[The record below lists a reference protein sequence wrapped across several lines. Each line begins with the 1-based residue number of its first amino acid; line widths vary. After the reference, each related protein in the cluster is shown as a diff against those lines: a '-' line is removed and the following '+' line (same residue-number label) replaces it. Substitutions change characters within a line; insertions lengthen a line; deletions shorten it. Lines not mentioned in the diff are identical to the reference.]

1 MKKYYVFL
9 RTKRSSKSRS
19 SALEFSM
26 LRSVLLSGAV
36 SAVGLAAFVPPA
48 AIAQSTSSALG
59 GQVLDQAGAPVA
71 GASVVITHVPSGTT
85 RTTLSDAGGRFL
97 APGLRVG
104 GPFAVTAAKDN
115 QTARQENLELKLAE
129 TLEVDLVLRPDSQSV
144 TVLGLRGFS
153 DPRANR
159 FGAGTNFS
167 PSDLATLPG
176 FSRDLQEIARLD
188 PRLSQID
195 RSTDKI
201 SALGQNFR
209 YNTITIDGV
218 GVTDPFGLN
227 PNNLPTLRQPIPFDA
242 IESVQVNI
250 TNFDVSQAGYSG
262 ANINAVT
269 KSGTNEFKGS
279 LYTSRQDQRLAGDR
293 VTNLST
299 NETQPQAAFKVST
312 NGFTLGGPIMKDT
325 LFFFVN
331 AERFSD
337 SRAGLPQFGPVGSP
351 LTNIGITEAQIARA
365 QAIARNR
372 YNFDAGN
379 LVPSLGSLKSESALV
394 KIDWNINPDHRLSF
408 AYNSSESSEPI
419 YYGFGTSSLGL
430 SSHWSAESKKFRT
443 STLQLYSEWTDD
455 LNTEIKLSRR
465 DYDKIFDNNSAAPAV
480 GIAFSGTAPA
490 GSGLTSSATRFLNFG
505 TEQFRHLNIL
515 RTDTTEVFAAAI
527 YKLREHELKLG
538 LSRESNDIYNAFL
551 PQTNGVYTFRCDNR
565 MTYST
570 FSGAVDCNSGEI
582 AGLAALENFDRG
594 RPTDFT
600 LRLPQSGL
608 TLADGAARFSFSNT
622 GVFLQDTYRVSR
634 NFTLLAGV
642 RVDRQV
648 TDDRPLKN
656 SAGAQPLIAGN
667 PATNTRQSGGFA
679 RDNSDINGEATLVQP
694 RLGFNWR
701 LDDGRETRIRGGY
714 GLFKGG
720 APTVW
725 FSNPFSNTGVQTLLA
740 SCSGTGSTACPVGGL
755 AVSLDPSKQS
765 TIPGAPPRPAIDYND
780 PGLELPSIWKG
791 NLAVETRI
799 PGGLVASA
807 ELIRTDTNA
816 DIFFEHLNLGP
827 PTRTGSDGRQLYYNA
842 AGYNPASFTI
852 AANGNVSTVGTAG
865 VAAKALSNSAFDNTI
880 LTKKT
885 GKGYGNVATISLASP
900 VDASGLG
907 WNLAYT
913 FSDVKS
919 VQDLSSSI
927 AYSNWR
933 FFPRFQG
940 NEEAIA
946 RSRYEIKNRV
956 NFGATYRK
964 RFFEGL
970 TTSVGVFAE
979 HRSGYPYSWTFFNDA
994 NGDGQAGNDLLF
1006 VPKAPG
1012 SGEVVFAQVGS
1023 TTPAEAERRF
1033 WDVVNSDKGLR
1044 SHAGQVVPRNSSRAP
1059 RVNVIDLRVAQDL
1072 PAPVS
1077 RHLAAL
1083 NLDIFNF
1090 GNLLNRRWGRTIQ
1103 SVFEA
1108 REYISYAGLSPEG
1121 KYIYVVGSPED
1132 LQLQQQKN
1140 ISQWGA
1146 SITLRYSF

>member
-1 MKKYYVFL
+1 MKRIAFL
-9 RTKRSSKSRS
+9 LGSLSVGAIG
-19 SALEFSM
+19 ALSTT
-26 LRSVLLSGAV
+26 VV
-36 SAVGLAAFVPPA
+36 V
-48 AIAQSTSSALG
+48 AQSTSSSLG
-59 GQVLDQAGAPVA
+59 GLVLDQAGKPVA
-71 GASVVITHVPSGTT
+71 AATVVIRHVPSGTT
-85 RTTLSDAGGRFL
+85 RTTLTDGGGRFL

-104 GPFAVTAAKDN
+104 GPFVVSASKDN

-129 TLEVDLVLRPDSQSV
+129 TLEIDLVLRPETQSV
-144 TVLGLRGFS
+144 TVLGARGFS

-167 PSDLATLPG
+167 PADLDALPG
-176 FSRDLQEIARLD
+176 FGRDLQEIARLD

-195 RSTDKI
+195 RSSDKI

-250 TNFDVSQAGYSG
+250 SNFDVTQAGYSG

-269 KSGTNEFKGS
+269 KSGTNQFSGRVF
-279 LYTSRQDQRLAGDR
+279 TSRQDQRLSGDR

-299 NETQPQAAFKVST
+299 NETQAQADFKVKT
-312 NGFTLGGPIMKDT
+312 TGFSLGGPIIKDT

-331 AERFSD
+331 AEQFSD
-337 SRAGLPQFGPVGSP
+337 SRAGLPQFGPVGSS
-351 LTNIGITEAQIARA
+351 LTNIGITDAQIARA
-365 QAIARNR
+365 QAIARSR
-372 YNFDAGN
+372 YGFDAGN
-379 LVPSLGSLKSESALV
+379 LAPTLGSLTSDSALI
-394 KIDWNINPDHRLSF
+394 KLDWNISPDHRLSY
-408 AYNSSESSEPI
+408 AYNNSESSEPI

-430 SSHWSAESKKFRT
+430 SSHWSAESKKFKT

-455 LNTEIKLSRR
+455 LNTEVKLSRR
-465 DYDKIFDNNSAAPAV
+465 DYDKIFDNNSTAPSV
-480 GIAFSGTAPA
+480 GIAFAGTAPA
-490 GSGLTSSATRFLNFG
+490 GSGLSSSAVRFLNFG

-515 RTDTTEVFAAAI
+515 RTDTTELFAAAT

-538 LSRESNDIYNAFL
+538 VSREANTIYNAFL

-565 MTYST
+565 MTYTS
-570 FSGAVDCNSGEI
+570 FSGAVDCNNGEI

-594 RPTDFT
+594 RPSDYT
-600 LRLPQSGL
+600 LRLPQAGL
-608 TLADGAARFSFSNT
+608 TLADGAAQFSFSNT
-622 GVFLQDTYRVSR
+622 GVFLQDTYRVNR
-634 NFTLLAGV
+634 NLTLLAGL
-642 RVDRQV
+642 RVDRQT

-656 SAGAQPLIAGN
+656 NAGAQPLIPGN
-667 PATNTRQSGGFA
+667 VASNTRQSGGFG
-679 RDNSDINGEATLVQP
+679 RDNSDINTAATLVQP
-694 RLGFNWR
+694 RLAFNWR
-701 LDDGRETRIRGGY
+701 VDDSRETRVRGGY

-740 SCSGTGSTACPVGGL
+740 SCSGTGSSACPVGGL
-755 AVSLDPSKQS
+755 AVSLDPTRQP
-765 TIPGAPPRPAIDYND
+765 TIPGVPPRPAIDYND

-791 NLAVETRI
+791 NLAVESRL
-799 PGGLVASA
+799 PFGLVASA

-816 DIFFEHLNLGP
+816 DIYFDHLNLGP
-827 PTRTGSDGRQLYYNA
+827 PTRTGTDGRQLYYNA
-842 AGYNPASFTI
+842 AGYNPASYTI
-852 AANGNVSTVGTAG
+852 AANGVVSTVAAAG
-865 VAAKALSNSAFDNTI
+865 VTAKALSNASFDNTI

-885 GKGYGNVATISLASP
+885 EKGYGNVATIGLASP

-940 NEEAIA
+940 NEEALA
-946 RSRYEIKNRV
+946 RSRYEIRNRV

-970 TTSVGVFAE
+970 MTSVGIFAE
-979 HRSGYPYSWTFFNDA
+979 HRSGFPYSWTFFNDA
-994 NGDGQAGNDLLF
+994 NGDGQAGNDLLYI
-1006 VPKAPG
+1006 PKAPG

-1033 WDVVNSDKGLR
+1033 WDVVNANKGL
-1044 SHAGQVVPRNSSRAP
+1044 SSYAGQVVPRNSSRAP
-1059 RVNVIDLRVAQDL
+1059 RVNVIDLRLTQEL

-1077 RHLAAL
+1077 NHRAAL
-1083 NLDIFNF
+1083 SVDIFNL
-1090 GNLLNRRWGRTIQ
+1090 GNLLNNRWGRTIQ
-1103 SVFEA
+1103 SQFEA

-1121 KYIYVVGSPED
+1121 KYIYVVGNPED
-1132 LQLQQQKN
+1132 LQLQQTKN

-1146 SITLRYSF
+1146 SVTLRYSF

>member
-1 MKKYYVFL
+1 MKRIAFL
-9 RTKRSSKSRS
+9 LRGLSVGAIG
-19 SALEFSM
+19 ALSTT
-26 LRSVLLSGAV
+26 VV
-36 SAVGLAAFVPPA
+36 V
-48 AIAQSTSSALG
+48 AQSTSSSLG
-59 GQVLDQAGAPVA
+59 GLVLDQAGKPVA
-71 GASVVITHVPSGTT
+71 AATVVIRHVPSGTT
-85 RTTLSDAGGRFL
+85 RTTLTDGGGRFL

-104 GPFAVTAAKDN
+104 GPFVVSASKDN

-129 TLEVDLVLRPDSQSV
+129 TLEIDLVLRPETQSV
-144 TVLGLRGFS
+144 TVLGARGFS

-167 PSDLATLPG
+167 PADLDALPG
-176 FSRDLQEIARLD
+176 FGRDLQEIARLD

-195 RSTDKI
+195 RSSDKI

-250 TNFDVSQAGYSG
+250 SNFDVTQAGYSG

-269 KSGTNEFKGS
+269 KSGTNQFSGRVF
-279 LYTSRQDQRLAGDR
+279 TSRQDQRLSGDR

-299 NETQPQAAFKVST
+299 NATQAQADFKVKT
-312 NGFTLGGPIMKDT
+312 TGFSLGGPIIKDT

-331 AERFSD
+331 AEQFSD
-337 SRAGLPQFGPVGSP
+337 SRAGLPQFGPVGSS
-351 LTNIGITEAQIARA
+351 LTNIGITDAQIARA
-365 QAIARNR
+365 QAIARSR
-372 YNFDAGN
+372 YGFEAGN
-379 LVPSLGSLKSESALV
+379 LAPTLGSLTSDSALI
-394 KIDWNINPDHRLSF
+394 KLDWNISPDHRLSY
-408 AYNSSESSEPI
+408 AYNNSESSEPI

-430 SSHWSAESKKFRT
+430 SSHWSAESKKFKT

-455 LNTEIKLSRR
+455 LNTEVKLSRR
-465 DYDKIFDNNSAAPAV
+465 DYDKIFDNNSTAPSV
-480 GIAFSGTAPA
+480 GIAFAGTAPA
-490 GSGLTSSATRFLNFG
+490 GSGLSSSAVRFLNFG

-515 RTDTTEVFAAAI
+515 RTDTTELFAAAT

-538 LSRESNDIYNAFL
+538 VSREANTIYNAFL

-565 MTYST
+565 MTYTS
-570 FSGAVDCNSGEI
+570 FSGAVDCNNGEI

-594 RPTDFT
+594 RPSDYT
-600 LRLPQSGL
+600 LRLPQAGL
-608 TLADGAARFSFSNT
+608 TLADGAAQFSFSNT
-622 GVFLQDTYRVSR
+622 GVFLQDTYRVNR
-634 NFTLLAGV
+634 NLTLLAGL
-642 RVDRQV
+642 RVDRQT

-656 SAGAQPLIAGN
+656 NAGAQPLIPGN
-667 PATNTRQSGGFA
+667 VASNTRQSGGFG
-679 RDNSDINGEATLVQP
+679 RDNSDINTAATLVQP
-694 RLGFNWR
+694 RLAFNWR
-701 LDDGRETRIRGGY
+701 VDDSRETRVRGGY

-740 SCSGTGSTACPVGGL
+740 SCSGTGSSACPVGGL
-755 AVSLDPSKQS
+755 AVSLDPTRQP
-765 TIPGAPPRPAIDYND
+765 TIPGVPPRPAIDYND

-791 NLAVETRI
+791 NLAVESRL
-799 PGGLVASA
+799 PFGLVASA

-816 DIFFEHLNLGP
+816 DIYFDHLNLGP
-827 PTRTGSDGRQLYYNA
+827 PTRTGTDGRQLYYNA
-842 AGYNPASFTI
+842 AGYNPASYTI
-852 AANGNVSTVGTAG
+852 AANGVVSTVAAAG
-865 VAAKALSNSAFDNTI
+865 VTAKALSNASFDNTI

-885 GKGYGNVATISLASP
+885 EKGYGNVATIGLASP

-940 NEEAIA
+940 NEEALA
-946 RSRYEIKNRV
+946 RSRYEIRNRV

-970 TTSVGVFAE
+970 MTSVGIFAE
-979 HRSGYPYSWTFFNDA
+979 HRSGFPYSWTFFNDA
-994 NGDGQAGNDLLF
+994 NGDGQAGNDLLYI
-1006 VPKAPG
+1006 PKAPG

-1033 WDVVNSDKGLR
+1033 WDVVNANKGL
-1044 SHAGQVVPRNSSRAP
+1044 SSYAGQVVPRNSSRAP
-1059 RVNVIDLRVAQDL
+1059 RVNVIDLRLTQEL

-1077 RHLAAL
+1077 NHRAAL
-1083 NLDIFNF
+1083 SVDIFNL
-1090 GNLLNRRWGRTIQ
+1090 GNLLNNRWGRTIQ
-1103 SVFEA
+1103 SQFEA

-1121 KYIYVVGSPED
+1121 KYIYVVGNPED
-1132 LQLQQQKN
+1132 LQLQQTKN

-1146 SITLRYSF
+1146 SVTLRYSF

>member
-1 MKKYYVFL
+1 MKRIAFL
-9 RTKRSSKSRS
+9 LGSLSVGAIG
-19 SALEFSM
+19 ALSTT
-26 LRSVLLSGAV
+26 VV
-36 SAVGLAAFVPPA
+36 V
-48 AIAQSTSSALG
+48 AQSTSSSLG
-59 GQVLDQAGAPVA
+59 GLVLDQAGKPVA
-71 GASVVITHVPSGTT
+71 AATVVIRHVPSGTT
-85 RTTLSDAGGRFL
+85 RTTLTDGGGRFL

-104 GPFAVTAAKDN
+104 GPFVVSASKDN
-115 QTARQENLELKLAE
+115 QIARQENLELKLAE
-129 TLEVDLVLRPDSQSV
+129 TLEIDLVLRPETQSV
-144 TVLGLRGFS
+144 TVLGARGFS

-167 PSDLATLPG
+167 PADLDALPG
-176 FSRDLQEIARLD
+176 FGRDLQEIARLD

-195 RSTDKI
+195 RSSDKI

-250 TNFDVSQAGYSG
+250 SNFDVTQAGYSG

-269 KSGTNEFKGS
+269 KSGTNQFSGRVF
-279 LYTSRQDQRLAGDR
+279 TSRQDQRLSGDR

-299 NETQPQAAFKVST
+299 NATQAQADFKVKT
-312 NGFTLGGPIMKDT
+312 TGFSLGGPIIKDT

-331 AERFSD
+331 AEQFSD
-337 SRAGLPQFGPVGSP
+337 SRAGLPQFGPVGSS
-351 LTNIGITEAQIARA
+351 LTNIGITDAQIARA
-365 QAIARNR
+365 QAIARSR
-372 YNFDAGN
+372 YGFEAGN
-379 LVPSLGSLKSESALV
+379 LAPTLGSLTSDSALI
-394 KIDWNINPDHRLSF
+394 KLDWNISPDHRLSY
-408 AYNSSESSEPI
+408 AYNNSESSEPI

-430 SSHWSAESKKFRT
+430 SSHWSAESKKFKT

-455 LNTEIKLSRR
+455 LNTEVKLSRR
-465 DYDKIFDNNSAAPAV
+465 DYDKIFDNNSTAPSV
-480 GIAFSGTAPA
+480 GIAFAGTAPA
-490 GSGLTSSATRFLNFG
+490 GSGLSSSAVRFLNFG

-515 RTDTTEVFAAAI
+515 RTDTTELFAAAT

-538 LSRESNDIYNAFL
+538 VSREANTIYNAFL

-565 MTYST
+565 MTYTS
-570 FSGAVDCNSGEI
+570 FSGAVDCSNGEI

-594 RPTDFT
+594 RPSDYT
-600 LRLPQSGL
+600 LRLPQAGL
-608 TLADGAARFSFSNT
+608 TLADGAAQFSFSNT
-622 GVFLQDTYRVSR
+622 GVFLQDTYRVNR
-634 NFTLLAGV
+634 NLTLLAGL
-642 RVDRQV
+642 RVDRQT

-656 SAGAQPLIAGN
+656 NAGAQPLIPGN
-667 PATNTRQSGGFA
+667 VASNTRQSGGFG
-679 RDNSDINGEATLVQP
+679 RDNSDINTAATLVQP
-694 RLGFNWR
+694 RLAFNWR
-701 LDDGRETRIRGGY
+701 VDDSRETRVRGGY

-740 SCSGTGSTACPVGGL
+740 SCSGTGSSACPVGGL
-755 AVSLDPSKQS
+755 AVSLDPTRQP
-765 TIPGAPPRPAIDYND
+765 TIPGVPPRPAIDYND

-791 NLAVETRI
+791 NLAVESRL
-799 PGGLVASA
+799 PFGLVASA

-816 DIFFEHLNLGP
+816 DIYFDHLNLGP
-827 PTRTGSDGRQLYYNA
+827 PTRTGTDGRQLYYNA
-842 AGYNPASFTI
+842 AGYNPASYTI
-852 AANGNVSTVGTAG
+852 AANGVVSTVAAAG
-865 VAAKALSNSAFDNTI
+865 VTAKALSNASFDNTI

-885 GKGYGNVATISLASP
+885 EKGYGNVATIGLASP

-940 NEEAIA
+940 NEEALA
-946 RSRYEIKNRV
+946 RSRYEIRNRV

-970 TTSVGVFAE
+970 MTSVGIFAE
-979 HRSGYPYSWTFFNDA
+979 HRSGFPYSWTFFNDA
-994 NGDGQAGNDLLF
+994 NGDGQAGNDLLYI
-1006 VPKAPG
+1006 PKAPG

-1033 WDVVNSDKGLR
+1033 WDVVNANKGL
-1044 SHAGQVVPRNSSRAP
+1044 SSYAGQVVPRNSSRAP
-1059 RVNVIDLRVAQDL
+1059 RVNVIDLRLTQEL

-1077 RHLAAL
+1077 NHRAAL
-1083 NLDIFNF
+1083 SVDIFNL
-1090 GNLLNRRWGRTIQ
+1090 GNLLNNRWGRTIQ
-1103 SVFEA
+1103 SQFEA

-1121 KYIYVVGSPED
+1121 KYIYVVGNPED
-1132 LQLQQQKN
+1132 LQLQQTKN

-1146 SITLRYSF
+1146 SVTLRYSF

>member
-1 MKKYYVFL
+1 MI
-9 RTKRSSKSRS
+9 RS
-19 SALEFSM
+19 A
-26 LRSVLLSGAV
+26 VLIGAV
-36 SAVGLAAFVPPA
+36 STCGLAALAPPA

-59 GQVLDQAGAPVA
+59 GLVLDQAGKPVA
-71 GASVVITHVPSGTT
+71 GVSVVITHVPSGTT

-104 GPFAVTAAKDN
+104 GPFTVTATKDN
-115 QTARQENLELKLAE
+115 QTARQDNLDLKLAE
-129 TLEVDLVLRPDSQSV
+129 TLEVDLVLRPETQSV
-144 TVLGLRGFS
+144 TVQGLRGFS

-167 PSDLATLPG
+167 SADLDTLPG
-176 FSRDLQEIARLD
+176 FGRDLQEIARLD

-195 RSTDKI
+195 RSSDKI

-227 PNNLPTLRQPIPFDA
+227 PNNLPTLRQPIPLDA

-250 TNFDVSQAGYSG
+250 SNFDVTQSGYSG
-262 ANINAVT
+262 ANINAVSR
-269 KSGTNEFKGS
+269 SGTNQFKGS
-279 LYTSRQDQRLAGDR
+279 VFTSRQDQRLSGDR

-299 NETQPQAAFKVST
+299 NLTQPQADFKVST
-312 NGFTLGGPIMKDT
+312 TGFSLGGPILKDT

-331 AERFSD
+331 AEKFSD

-351 LTNIGITEAQIARA
+351 LTNIGITDAQIARA
-365 QAIARNR
+365 QAIARSR
-372 YNFDAGN
+372 YNFEAGG
-379 LVPSLGSLKSESALV
+379 LSPSLGSLTSDSALV
-394 KIDWNINPDHRLSF
+394 KFDWNINPDHRLSY

-430 SSHWSAESKKFRT
+430 SSHWSAESKKFKT

-465 DYDKIFDNNSAAPAV
+465 DYDKIFDNNSVAPSV
-480 GIAFSGTAPA
+480 GIAFAGTAPA

-515 RTDTTEVFAAAI
+515 QTNTTEVFAAAT

-565 MTYST
+565 MTYTT
-570 FSGAVDCNSGEI
+570 FTGAVDCNNGEI
-582 AGLAALENFDRG
+582 SGLAALENFDRG
-594 RPTDFT
+594 RPSDYT
-600 LRLPQSGL
+600 LRLPQPGL

-622 GVFLQDTYRVSR
+622 GVFFQDTYRISR
-634 NFTLLAGV
+634 NLTLLAGL
-642 RVDRQV
+642 RVDRQT
-648 TDDRPLKN
+648 TDDRPLRN
-656 SAGAQPLIAGN
+656 NAGAQPLIAAN
-667 PATNTRQSGGFA
+667 PATNTRQSGGFG

-694 RLGFNWR
+694 RLAFNWR
-701 LDDGRETRIRGGY
+701 VDDSRETRVRGGY

-740 SCSGTGSTACPVGGL
+740 SCSGTGSSACPPAGL
-755 AVSLDPSKQS
+755 AVSLDPARQP
-765 TIPGAPPRPAIDYND
+765 TIPGVAPRPAIDYND

-799 PGGLVASA
+799 PGGLIASA

-842 AGYNPASFTI
+842 AGYNPASYTI
-852 AANGNVSTVGTAG
+852 AANGVVSTVAAAG
-865 VAAKALSNSAFDNTI
+865 VTAKALSNASFDNTI

-885 GKGYGNVATISLASP
+885 AKGYGNVATLSLASP

-940 NEEAIA
+940 NEEALA
-946 RSRYEIKNRV
+946 RSRYEIQNRV

-970 TTSVGVFAE
+970 MTSVGVFAE
-979 HRSGYPYSWTFFNDA
+979 HRSGFPYSWTFFNDA

-1006 VPKAPG
+1006 IPKAPG
-1012 SGEVVFAQVGS
+1012 SGEVVFA
-1023 TTPAEAERRF
+1023 
-1033 WDVVNSDKGLR
+1033 
-1044 SHAGQVVPRNSSRAP
+1044 
-1059 RVNVIDLRVAQDL
+1059 
-1072 PAPVS
+1072 
-1077 RHLAAL
+1077 
-1083 NLDIFNF
+1083 
-1090 GNLLNRRWGRTIQ
+1090 
-1103 SVFEA
+1103 
-1108 REYISYAGLSPEG
+1108 
-1121 KYIYVVGSPED
+1121 
-1132 LQLQQQKN
+1132 
-1140 ISQWGA
+1140 
-1146 SITLRYSF
+1146 